1 MVSTFP
7 HRTPVQIR
15 SKLSRMGLKK
25 KKIDP
30 KLKDIASPK
39 EIKKQKGKV
48 V

>member
-25 KKIDP
+25 KIDP